1 MIVENETYV
10 IYGCTTK
17 INSINTVLSQDI
29 PRIYGIQ
36 KNNIFFIM
44 HFYVPISIRGKG
56 LGTQLLVKIIEICK
70 KNGCRRIDVDDMTD
84 NFRKPNNIYIK
95 NGFVY
100 SVSNPFTPAN
110 HIKKKI
116 FVRELDEYRR
126 YVSYHVAYD
135 NSNVSQICYY

>member
-17 INSINTVLSQDI
+17 INSISTVLSQDI

-100 SVSNPFTPAN
+100 SSIDGPEMYMTLKN
-110 HIKKKI
+110 
-116 FVRELDEYRR
+116 
-126 YVSYHVAYD
+126 
-135 NSNVSQICYY
+135 